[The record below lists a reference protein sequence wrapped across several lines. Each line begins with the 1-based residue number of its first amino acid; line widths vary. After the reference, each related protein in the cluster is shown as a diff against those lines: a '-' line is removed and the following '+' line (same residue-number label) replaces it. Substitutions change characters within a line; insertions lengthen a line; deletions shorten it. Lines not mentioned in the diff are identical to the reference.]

1 MTRIQVQGL
10 TSAIRTEIERMIA
23 RGELQMGD
31 RINEVAL
38 ANTFGVS
45 RGPIREACRGL
56 AERGFLTVIPN
67 RGAFVREISVEQ
79 ACKLY
84 EARAGVFGYAGYL
97 LASRPDPALLQRLN
111 SLLERMEAVVESG
124 DVGDYYPLNLEF
136 HRSIIEATG
145 NPELIRIY
153 QTLVDQLHLFR
164 ATGLVQPGS
173 LRQSNRE
180 HRDIVEGIASGQ
192 PRVAFEALHAH
203 VAGGMRRML
212 AHPARSRHE
221 PDEEDRH
228 GLERAPS
235 KAR

>member
-10 TSAIRTEIERMIA
+10 TSAIRAEIERMIA
-23 RGELQMGD
+23 RGELRMGD
-31 RINEVAL
+31 RINEVTL
-38 ANTFGVS
+38 ASTFGVS

-79 ACKLY
+79 ARKLY
-84 EARAGVFGYAGYL
+84 EVRAGVFGYAGYL
-97 LASRPDPALLQRLN
+97 LASHPDARLVTR
-111 SLLERMEAVVESG
+111 LMAMLEKMEAVVEHG

-136 HRSIIEATG
+136 HRTIVEATE
-145 NPELIRIY
+145 NPELVRIY

-164 ATGLVQPGS
+164 TSGLVQPGS

-203 VAGGMRRML
+203 VEGGMRRML
-212 AHPARSRHE
+212 AHPARSRD
-221 PDEEDRH
+221 DETREASGD
-228 GLERAPS
+228 GG
-235 KAR
+235 